1 MTHLLDTSAWL
12 AHLFGESGVEEINLI
27 FADPQNEVF
36 VSALS
41 LLEVYGRLRSLD
53 KQEMFPQTQETYAA
67 LFSKV
72 LPVDESVAQTAI
84 DLRTNTQTRLPTI
97 YALIAATAV
106 AHDLTLVHRDPHLA
120 AITNARLRQMTL
132 PDK

>member
-36 VSALS
+36 VSALC

-53 KQEMFPQTQETYAA
+53 KQEMFPQTQATYAA

-97 YALIAATAV
+97 DALIAATAV
-106 AHDLTLVHRDPHLA
+106 VHKLTLVHRDPHLA
-120 AITNARLRQMTL
+120 AITSSRLRQMRL